1 MTEPDEATLWARR
14 YWADRSERQGFSE
27 IAEAY
32 RSGKS
37 DKSLRQEARAYRAGQ
52 AASAERI
59 RKLEAFLKRL
69 REWDQMNP
77 PMTGD
82 HGAFAASIDRLLKEA
97 DQ

>member
-1 MTEPDEATLWARR
+1 MSEPDEALLHARE
-14 YWADRSERQGFSE
+14 YWATICDEDGFPD
-27 IAEAY
+27 EAQCY
-32 RSGKS
+32 RRGGV
-37 DKSLRQEARAYRAGQ
+37 DHTLVHDAHFYRAGQ

-59 RKLEAFLKRL
+59 KALEAFLKRL

-82 HGAFAASIDRLLKEA
+82 HGAFAASIDRLLEEA